1 MIEER
6 KRKTKMQRK
15 NNQANGNKVEGT
27 NTITDTHGE
36 DCKVRKKCC
45 TLRILKFTQDILHRK
60 LKVKL
65 NLLEISNS

>member
-1 MIEER
+1 
-6 KRKTKMQRK
+6 MQRK

-45 TLRILKFTQDILHRK
+45 TLRILKFTQDILHME
-60 LKVKL
+60 LKKK
-65 NLLEISNS
+65 